1 MSFLKCR
8 ISVNESLTAHYSM
21 REYVAFVKE
30 NVAGQG
36 IVQVVTHPKPSKV
49 LPVPVPGNL
58 DDPDWLP
65 PPPPELLV
73 NIIFVN
79 NSTSEGIDE

>member
-1 MSFLKCR
+1 
-8 ISVNESLTAHYSM
+8 M

-49 LPVPVPGNL
+49 LPVPGTL
-58 DDPDWLP
+58 DDPEWLP

-73 NIIFVN
+73 KFFVVLG
-79 NSTSEGIDE
+79 SGRHR